1 MNRIELTIEIA
12 EGLHTRP
19 AGLIAEIFDELD
31 GKMITKTGEAKL
43 SSMLS
48 LMTLGAR
55 KGETVIIETP
65 VELTPEIQSK
75 LRSILGG

>member
-1 MNRIELTIEIA
+1 MNRLEITIEIA

-31 GKMITKTGEAKL
+31 GKMITKTGEANL

-55 KGETVIIETP
+55 QGESVIIETP
-65 VELTPEIQSK
+65 FELTPEIQSK

>member
-1 MNRIELTIEIA
+1 MSRIEITIELE

-19 AGLIAEIFDELD
+19 AGLIAEIFDELE
-31 GKMITKTGEAKL
+31 GKMIAKNGEAML

-55 KGETVIIETP
+55 KGESVIIETP
-65 VELTPEIQSK
+65 VELTEEIQSK
-75 LRSILGG
+75 LREILGG